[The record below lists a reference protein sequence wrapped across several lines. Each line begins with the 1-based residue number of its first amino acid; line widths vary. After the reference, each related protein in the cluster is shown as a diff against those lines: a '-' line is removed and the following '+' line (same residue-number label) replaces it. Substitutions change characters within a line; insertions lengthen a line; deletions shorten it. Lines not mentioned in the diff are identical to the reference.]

1 MNSEEKT
8 ATDGGATPG
17 IDQEQLYTT
26 VYSATKDAML
36 ATVATVVY
44 LGLAVFFVFGGI
56 DLALSNS
63 GTSSLVWGLG
73 VSVIGFVIAAEATG
87 VTSLLSRFR

>member
-8 ATDGGATPG
+8 ATNGGTAPG
-17 IDQEQLYTT
+17 IDQEKLYTT

-44 LGLAVFFVFGGI
+44 LGLAAFFVFGGI

-63 GTSSLVWGLG
+63 GTSSLVWGIS

-87 VTSLLSRFR
+87 VTSLLSHFR

>member
-1 MNSEEKT
+1 MRSEKKM
-8 ATDGGATPG
+8 ATDGGTTPG
-17 IDQEQLYTT
+17 IDQEELYTT

-44 LGLAVFFVFGGI
+44 LGLAAFFVFGGL

-63 GTSSLVWGLG
+63 GISSLGWGIS
-73 VSVIGFVIAAEATG
+73 VSVVGFVIAAEATG